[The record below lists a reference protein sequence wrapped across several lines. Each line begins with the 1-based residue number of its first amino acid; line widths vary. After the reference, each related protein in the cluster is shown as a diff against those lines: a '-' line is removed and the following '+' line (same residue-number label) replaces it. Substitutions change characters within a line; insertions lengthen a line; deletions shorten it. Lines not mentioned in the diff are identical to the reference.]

1 MRKSREKKR
10 RKGRRTLKNCLL
22 KYAYCLPFSLQFF
35 LPFLLFLYVFNTLTP
50 KLVTKQASS
59 HSQIKSD
66 VHFLVSWQ
74 TEGAAVRQLH
84 DVDGETLV
92 SGFVTEAELHLR
104 AAQRQ
109 PLLVGAQEEVCREA
123 RPGGD
128 ANTQTQELFIKIS
141 CKLRSTSDF
150 ILFLFSNDVM
160 TPQRY
165 RRYKFSL

>member
-1 MRKSREKKR
+1 M
-10 RKGRRTLKNCLL
+10 
-22 KYAYCLPFSLQFF
+22 
-35 LPFLLFLYVFNTLTP
+35 
-50 KLVTKQASS
+50 TKQASS
-59 HSQIKSD
+59 HSQKKSD
-66 VHFLVSWQ
+66 LHFLVSWQ

-128 ANTQTQELFIKIS
+128 ANAQTQKLLIKIS
-141 CKLRSTSDF
+141 CTPRSTS
-150 ILFLFSNDVM
+150 
-160 TPQRY
+160 
-165 RRYKFSL
+165 